1 MANLKVKIQEDI
13 ILGNQD
19 YGSKR
24 TLEISSIDEIYKRIV
39 TCPANAETTVVHF
52 KQVAGAAGG
61 ATKFDGA
68 LDIQDVRY
76 IRVTNLDASN
86 SLTISLQIEVGEYD
100 SGADTSASILL
111 EAGKSFIT
119 RDEKFGSLKEDP
131 SFALAG
137 ADLLLPELTK
147 QVGIRSLLANPFGRL
162 ARGFTPLGIGLQG
175 IELINQARK
184 EQRRIDAM
192 SPEEREDFIAEQE
205 SLLDFSA

>member
-13 ILGNQD
+13 ILENQD

-76 IRVTNLDASN
+76 IRLTNLDSSN
-86 SLTISLQIEVGEYD
+86 SITLSLQVEVGEDD
-100 SGADTSASILL
+100 SGADVSASILL
-111 EAGKSFIT
+111 EAGKSFMM
-119 RDEKFGSLKEDP
+119 GSGHDGINVSDANANLVT
-131 SFALAG
+131 
-137 ADLLLPELTK
+137 DLVDLD
-147 QVGIRSLLANPFGRL
+147 SLVVQPGSNAVSVEVFV
-162 ARGFTPLGIGLQG
+162 A
-175 IELINQARK
+175 
-184 EQRRIDAM
+184 
-192 SPEEREDFIAEQE
+192 
-205 SLLDFSA
+205 SA